1 MIDEKKVPEE
11 ENDNGIVTLTDD
23 DGKEYQFEI
32 LAEKEIDGV
41 VYYAMYPLE
50 DNDKGEYVIMKVE
63 EDNGE
68 DDVTLVTIDDD
79 DEYERVADI
88 IEDEF
93 FSEIDIDKS
102 TDDNK

>member
-1 MIDEKKVPEE
+1 MLDEKKVPEE
-11 ENDNGIVTLTDD
+11 EEEGGVVTLTDD
-23 DGKEYQFEI
+23 NGKEYQFEI

-50 DNDKGEYVIMKVE
+50 DNEKGEYVIMKVE
-63 EDNGE
+63 SDDGE
-68 DDVTLVTIDDD
+68 DDISLVTIDDD
-79 DEYERVADI
+79 DEYERVADS

-102 TDDNK
+102 TED

>member
-1 MIDEKKVPEE
+1 MLDEKKLPEE
-11 ENDNGIVTLTDD
+11 EDAGVVTLTDD

-50 DNDKGEYVIMKVE
+50 DNEKGEYVIMKVE
-63 EDNGE
+63 SDNGE
-68 DDVTLVTIDDD
+68 DDVSLVTIDDD

-102 TDDNK
+102 TEDK

>member
-1 MIDEKKVPEE
+1 MLDEKKLPEKE
-11 ENDNGIVTLTDD
+11 DAGVVTLTDD

-50 DNDKGEYVIMKVE
+50 DNEKGEYVIMKVE
-63 EDNGE
+63 SDNGE
-68 DDVTLVTIDDD
+68 DDVSLVTIDDD

-102 TDDNK
+102 TEDK

>member
-1 MIDEKKVPEE
+1 MLDEKKLPEE
-11 ENDNGIVTLTDD
+11 EDAGVVTLTDD

-50 DNDKGEYVIMKVE
+50 DNEKGEYVIMKVE
-63 EDNGE
+63 SYNGE
-68 DDVTLVTIDDD
+68 DDVSLVTIDDD

-102 TDDNK
+102 TEDK